1 MRLLHI
7 SDWHLGVTHGRL
19 SRASDH
25 EEVLDEEVA
34 IARDLRPNLI
44 VHTGDLFDHTRP
56 AVEDL
61 RRGFEYLQQL
71 AGIAPTV
78 VLAGNHDSPALFEVF
93 NLLLSFGLVSGDGHL
108 HFIPRARMASDGGI
122 LLFPGDDRGGTEEE
136 IRLAPIPFVPQ
147 NSLID
152 VFGTRPEQWTASY
165 ADQVGL
171 LEENLAS
178 GLAADYD
185 ASRHINVFAAH
196 LFVDGAEL
204 CRSERTLHVSDSY
217 ATRPEQLPR
226 VSYAAFGHIHRP
238 QPIRGLERAR
248 YAGSPIQ
255 IDYGEEGET
264 KTVVFVEAEPGRTA
278 KVEAIPLAGG
288 RPLRR
293 IEGTL
298 SELEG
303 KRDEVGRSILT
314 AIVHSED
321 AVPDLADRLALMFP
335 DATLLEAYNPYAS
348 GRVAVVSAT
357 DDEGQSEPSVEELF
371 AGYLAATQPNL
382 KGARAT
388 RVREIFTS
396 LLSSTDEDVTA
407 EFPEAPL
414 FDDDIA
420 APTEE
425 VESKA

>member
-1 MRLLHI
+1 MRLLHV

-25 EEVLDEEVA
+25 EEVLDEELA
-34 IARDLRPNLI
+34 IAREFKPHVIL
-44 VHTGDLFDHTRP
+44 HTGDLFDQSRP

-61 RRGFEYLQQL
+61 RRGFSYLQEL
-71 AGIAPTV
+71 AGIAPVV

-93 NLLLSFGLVSGDGHL
+93 NLLLSFGGPDARDRL
-108 HFIPRARMASDGGI
+108 HFVPRAHMAESGGI
-122 LLFPGDDRGGTEEE
+122 LHFAGENRAGTQEE
-136 IRLAPIPFVPQ
+136 IRVAPIPFVPQ
-147 NSLID
+147 NALLD

-165 ADQVGL
+165 ADQVAL
-171 LEENLAS
+171 LEENLAN
-178 GLAADYD
+178 GLAANYD
-185 ASRHINVFAAH
+185 GTRHINVFAAH

-264 KTVVFVEAEPGRTA
+264 KTVVTVVAEPGRTA
-278 KVEAIPLAGG
+278 KVEAVPLAGG

-293 IEGTL
+293 VEGTL
-298 SELEG
+298 EELAAR
-303 KRDEVGRSILT
+303 RDQVGRAILT
-314 AIVHSED
+314 AIVHSDD
-321 AVPDLADRLALMFP
+321 AIPDLSDRLAAMFP

-348 GRVAVVSAT
+348 GRVSVVSGAQNGG
-357 DDEGQSEPSVEELF
+357 EAEPSVAELF
-371 AGYLAATQPNL
+371 MDYLVSVQPNL

-388 RVREIFTS
+388 RVREIFGKLVS
-396 LLSSTDEDVTA
+396 AADDTA
-407 EFPEAPL
+407 AVEFPESSL
-414 FDDDIA
+414 FDD
-420 APTEE
+420 
-425 VESKA
+425 ESQARLKSREAFV

>member
-7 SDWHLGVTHGRL
+7 SDWHLGATHGRL

-34 IARDLRPNLI
+34 IARHLRPHLI

-61 RRGFEYLQQL
+61 RRGFAYLQAL
-71 AGIAPTV
+71 AGIAPVV

-93 NLLLSFGLVSGDGHL
+93 NLLLGFGVVGGEGRLL
-108 HFIPRARMASDGGI
+108 FIPRARMANAGGI
-122 LLFPGDDRGGTEEE
+122 LRFAGDQRGGIDEE

-152 VFGTRPEQWTASY
+152 VFSTRPEQWTASY
-165 ADQVGL
+165 ADQIAL
-171 LEENLAS
+171 LEENLAA
-178 GLAADYD
+178 GLAAGYD
-185 ASRHINVFAAH
+185 AGRHINLFAAH

-204 CRSERTLHVSDSY
+204 CRSERTLHVSGSY

-278 KVEAIPLAGG
+278 KVEAIPLTGG

-293 IEGTL
+293 VEGTL
-298 SELEG
+298 EELDTR
-303 KRDEVGRSILT
+303 RDEVGRSILT
-314 AIVHSED
+314 AIVHSDD
-321 AVPDLADRLALMFP
+321 AIPDLTDRLAIMFP
-335 DATLLEAYNPYAS
+335 DATLLEAYNPYAK
-348 GRVAVVSAT
+348 GRATVVSVGEQGET
-357 DDEGQSEPSVEELF
+357 EPSVEELF
-371 AGYLAATQPNL
+371 ESYLVSAQPDL

-388 RVREIFTS
+388 RVQEIFTT
-396 LLSSTDEDVTA
+396 LLGSTADDTTA
-407 EFPEAPL
+407 EFAEAPL
-414 FDDDIA
+414 FEDAIA
-420 APTEE
+420 APPAG
-425 VESKA
+425 VEATS

>member
-19 SRASDH
+19 SRAADH
-25 EEVLDEEVA
+25 EEVLDEELA
-34 IARDLRPNLI
+34 IARECRPHLI
-44 VHTGDLFDHTRP
+44 VHTGDLFDQSRP

-61 RRGFEYLQQL
+61 HRGFSYLQEL
-71 AGIAPTV
+71 AGIAPVV
-78 VLAGNHDSPALFEVF
+78 VLAGDHDSPALFAVF
-93 NLLLSFGLVSGDGHL
+93 DLLLAFGAVGDEHRL
-108 HFIPRARMASDGGI
+108 RFIPRARMAEAGGI
-122 LLFPGDDRGGTEEE
+122 LRFPGEDRGGTVEE

-147 NSLID
+147 NALID

-165 ADQVGL
+165 ADQIAL

-185 ASRHINVFAAH
+185 ASRHINLFAAH

-204 CRSERTLHVSDSY
+204 CKSERTLHVSDSY
-217 ATRPEQLPR
+217 ATRPAQLPQ

-264 KTVVFVEAEPGRTA
+264 KSVVFVEAQPGRTA
-278 KVEAIPLAGG
+278 KLEAIPLSGG
-288 RPLRR
+288 RPLQRV
-293 IEGTL
+293 EGTL
-298 SELEG
+298 EELDAR
-303 KRDEVGRSILT
+303 RDEVGRSILT

-321 AVPDLADRLALMFP
+321 AIPDLSDRLAAMFP

-348 GRVAVVSAT
+348 GRVTVVSGA
-357 DDEGQSEPSVEELF
+357 DDGQAEPSVEELF
-371 AGYLAATQPNL
+371 SSYLASAQPNL
-382 KGARAT
+382 KGARAA
-388 RVREIFTS
+388 RVREILTT
-396 LLSSTDEDVTA
+396 LLSTTEDSAAV
-407 EFPEAPL
+407 ELVEASL
-414 FDDDIA
+414 FDDEITAPSA
-420 APTEE
+420 AA
-425 VESKA
+425 ESKA

>member
-25 EEVLDEEVA
+25 EEVLDEELA
-34 IARDLRPNLI
+34 IARDLRPHLI
-44 VHTGDLFDHTRP
+44 VHTGDLFDQSRP

-61 RRGFEYLQQL
+61 RRGFAYLQEL
-71 AGIAPTV
+71 ADVAPLV

-93 NLLLSFGLVSGDGHL
+93 NLLLAFGAVGGESRLR
-108 HFIPRARMASDGGI
+108 FIPRARMASDGGI
-122 LLFPGDDRGGTEEE
+122 LRFAGEDRGGIEEE

-165 ADQVGL
+165 ADQIAL
-171 LEENLAS
+171 LEENLAA
-178 GLAADYD
+178 GLAAVYD

-204 CRSERTLHVSDSY
+204 CKSERTLHVSDSY

-278 KVEAIPLAGG
+278 KVDAIPLSGG

-293 IEGTL
+293 VEGTL
-298 SELEG
+298 EQLDAR
-303 KRDEVGRSILT
+303 RDEVGRSILT

-321 AVPDLADRLALMFP
+321 AIPDLSDRLAVMFP
-335 DATLLEAYNPYAS
+335 DATLLEAYNPYES
-348 GRVAVVSAT
+348 GRVAIVSAAA
-357 DDEGQSEPSVEELF
+357 DGQAEPSVEELF
-371 AGYLAATQPNL
+371 ASYLASVQPNL
-382 KGARAT
+382 KGARAV
-388 RVREIFTS
+388 RVREIFTT
-396 LLSSTDEDVTA
+396 LLSTTEDGAAA
-407 EFPEAPL
+407 EFAEACL

-420 APTEE
+420 APSAAL
-425 VESKA
+425 ESNA